1 MRVAFDGWWHAAV
14 NDLRQMRSVSSI
26 ATEPS
31 RGRKCNIMA
40 NAIRSFRDLDVW
52 RCGMDLVLL
61 VYDLSDYLPDAERYG
76 LRAQMRRAA
85 VSIPSNVAEGHAFR
99 TRPKAYTRH
108 VRIALG
114 SLAELETHIEIALR
128 LKFLTAVNLKQT
140 RGTVERTGQLL
151 HGLLRA
157 LTLRKRHASEC
168 RVRRGSMRASKP
180 IVSKRSSRNRVKAR
194 RRAARH

>member
-1 MRVAFDGWWHAAV
+1 
-14 NDLRQMRSVSSI
+14 
-26 ATEPS
+26 
-31 RGRKCNIMA
+31 MA
-40 NAIRSFRDLDVW
+40 GAIRSFRDLDVW
-52 RCGMDLVLL
+52 QSGMDLVLL
-61 VYDLSDYLPDAERYG
+61 AYDVSDYLPDAERYG

-140 RGTVERTGQLL
+140 KATVERTGQLL

-157 LTLRKRHASEC
+157 LTLRKTRQSEC
-168 RVRRGSMRASKP
+168 RVKRGNLRRSRP
-180 IVSKRSSRNRVKAR
+180 IAVKRSRRPAKAR
-194 RRAARH
+194 RSAARH